1 MKVAVAVVILLICL
15 GQSQVGQPIT
25 VVRTTER
32 PIVNLPVALRQT
44 NWSSGG
50 QGCCVW
56 ATTVSLLNW
65 QGRERTAERLRRV
78 ADGGAEPEGFAQRLD
93 SLGIRY
99 AYVTNGDVKF
109 LEWALRTRRGCGVT
123 VMGGAHFVALVHLDS
138 KSHFTRQQQRGE
150 IQGRRA
156 AFLAEWTSYG
166 WFGRSLRTRS
176 PRLRL
181 TMRTVCSLS
190 SAAKLPLDNFY
201 RGSTTR
207 CVRLVRNARR
217 SHTRCNLD

>member
-25 VVRTTER
+25 VVHTTER

-99 AYVTNGDVKF
+99 AYTTAGDVKF

-123 VMGGAHFVALVHLDS
+123 VMGGAHFAALVHLDS
-138 KSHFTRQQQRGE
+138 KVAILLDNNSVEKYKVVTRE
-150 IQGRRA
+150 
-156 AFLAEWTSYG
+156 AFLAEWKSSYG
-166 WFGRSLRTRS
+166 WGLAVLYG
-176 PRLRL
+176 P
-181 TMRTVCSLS
+181 
-190 SAAKLPLDNFY
+190 AAPLPK
-201 RGSTTR
+201 
-207 CVRLVRNARR
+207 
-217 SHTRCNLD
+217 